1 MVNIENMFS
10 NMINAATRL
19 YVICLVVGLGALLSG
34 MFFLGNGPY
43 KTFTYATLVVPS
55 AFFMIFNWRQVLSEY
70 TQGAVIWVFISLLF
84 IALSALWSTGTI
96 DIITAIRRCILYW
109 VSGFGVFYLYHFHR
123 SLFTSV
129 LIIAGA
135 VSALMTLLLMIDY
148 YFLIDNSVSTRFMLG
163 TMDYFDLYQGRG
175 YGALYNPLLF
185 SHLLVFYLVMAVMFL
200 SSGWVLSRIQCVLLA
215 VSSIIFIVA
224 LLASQT
230 RMALG
235 LFTFICA
242 YSVIW
247 HYKLKGA
254 IVVALALISIV
265 ALVLTAGESLLE
277 RGLSYRWDIWKEV
290 LTQVSERPYLGFG
303 YGTDVVVS
311 PKGINKT
318 WYDSHNIYLTILYYS
333 GYVGLSFVLVA
344 FVLLYR
350 ESSDLSNNRYI
361 FNLWLIVLIFGGFTD
376 GDGLLSRP
384 SVHWFNLVMPFLL
397 MIAMIR
403 SEKIAQCQRLKSIAI
418 S

>member
-1 MVNIENMFS
+1 
-10 NMINAATRL
+10 L
-19 YVICLVVGLGALLSG
+19 
-34 MFFLGNGPY
+34 
-43 KTFTYATLVVPS
+43 
-55 AFFMIFNWRQVLSEY
+55 NWRLVLSDY
-70 TQGAVIWVFISLLF
+70 TQGAVIWVFMSLLF
-84 IALSALWSTGTI
+84 IALSALWSAGAI

-129 LIIAGA
+129 FIIASA
-135 VSALMTLLLMIDY
+135 VSALMTLLWLIDY
-148 YFLIDNSVSTRFMLG
+148 YFLIDNSVSIRFMSS
-163 TMDYFDLYQGRG
+163 TMDYFDLYQGHG

-185 SHLLVFYLVMAVMFL
+185 SHLLVFYLVAALTFL

-254 IVVALALISIV
+254 IVVAVTLIVIV

-277 RGLSYRWDIWKEV
+277 RGMSYRWDIWKEMFI
-290 LTQVSERPYLGFG
+290 QVSERPYLGFG

-318 WYDSHNIYLTILYYS
+318 WYDSHNIYLAILYYS
-333 GYVGLSFVLVA
+333 GYLGLSFVLVA
-344 FVLLYR
+344 FFLLYR
-350 ESSDLSNNRYI
+350 ESKYLSTSRYI
-361 FNLWLIVLIFGGFTD
+361 FNLWLIVLVFGGFTD

-384 SVHWFNLVMPFLL
+384 SVHWFNLVIPCLL
-397 MIAMIR
+397 MISIIR
-403 SEKIAQCQRLKSIAI
+403 SEKLS
-418 S
+418 SVSV